1 MREEAVDL
9 TLILDDLV
17 GPAELDLAAASGAF
31 WTPTPDDQSALHEL
45 IEWVN
50 QEVFGQ
56 AA

>member
-9 TLILDDLV
+9 SLILDDLV
-17 GPAELDLAAASGAF
+17 GPADLDLGSVAGAM
-31 WTPTPDDQSALHEL
+31 WTPAPDDQCVLHEL